1 MDCQVK
7 KAPIEVIY
15 NFAKAGLVHSRRWCS
30 FCNSRMRLVRT
41 RRDYI
46 GYIWICPICFDAKR
60 VTQSTPL
67 NTLNP
72 LLFDFS
78 LAMWIRGA
86 TPKMAGDMSCGG
98 NSLQEQFKLFRK
110 ASHHYMHTRV
120 LPYLQLRG
128 PIEIDEAK
136 IGRRR
141 WHFRGEFP
149 KKIRWAFG
157 MYCRSTGIPVLYEI
171 KSKVH
176 GHLVSLMKRHMPSGR
191 VVLSDHHSSYVILRS
206 SKSHLARHGWYHFWV
221 NHSNFY
227 IHEKFNFVFTGNI
240 ERVWA

>member
-1 MDCQVK
+1 MDTQVK
-7 KAPIEVIY
+7 KAPIEVIF

-78 LAMWIRGA
+78 LSMWIRGA
-86 TPKMAGDMSCGG
+86 TPKMSGNMSCGG
-98 NSLQEQFKLFRK
+98 NSLQAQFLLFRK
-110 ASHHYMHTRV
+110 ACSHYMHSRV
-120 LPYLQLRG
+120 LPFIQLPG

-157 MYCRSTGIPVLYEI
+157 MYCRTTGIPILYEI

-176 GHLVSLMKRHMPSGR
+176 SYLVGLMKLHMPSGR
-191 VVLSDHHSSYVILRS
+191 AVLSDHHSSYVILRS
-206 SKSHLARHGWYHFWV
+206 GKSHLSKYGWYHFWV
-221 NHSNFY
+221 NHSDFY
-227 IHEKFNFVFTGNI
+227 IHEKYAFVFTGNI
-240 ERVWA
+240 ERVWS